1 MSGCRSAFELS
12 RFADGELGGDERR
25 AVEAHL
31 PGCARC
37 RFTVEELRAITS
49 ALACDPIIE
58 HVDLA
63 PLVLRRAALPPRRRS
78 FLGPATAAL
87 AACAALVTG
96 IAVERHRA
104 SRVAFEVTEPAQT
117 RGAVGAIEGTGEEA
131 GFQARGG
138 IESPDR
144 WVAIHAFSVEAGPSG
159 EVTKPVLP
167 LASLARCPTRILFAY
182 DNGGP
187 HPFRRLAIVAKDD
200 RGGIHWL
207 FPEHGDGGTIAAEA
221 GTGRELHEE
230 VTLPEGGSRGE
241 RFRIFGLFT
250 DEPRTRVAIES
261 ALGVGWEVYRLPLA
275 RTGQHRLELRLPGC
289 ASR

>member
-12 RFADGELGGDERR
+12 RFADGDLGGDERR
-25 AVEAHL
+25 GVEAHL
-31 PGCARC
+31 SSCARC

-49 ALACDPIIE
+49 ALACDPIVE

-104 SRVAFEVTEPAQT
+104 SRGAVQMIDSGKTSGAVAAIEPA
-117 RGAVGAIEGTGEEA
+117 AAES

-138 IESPDR
+138 ADSPDR
-144 WVAIHAFSVEAGPSG
+144 WVAIHAFSVETGPSG

-167 LASLARCPTRILFAY
+167 LASLATCPTRLLFAY

-200 RGGIHWL
+200 HGGIHWL

-230 VTLPEGGSRGE
+230 VTLPEGGPRGE

-250 DEPRTRVAIES
+250 DEPRTQGAIED
-261 ALGVGWEVYRLPLA
+261 ALGVGWEMERLPLA